1 MTPKLHTILERI
13 MMLCMLVGITG
24 MFQPWIL
31 DLFGFGFLL
40 LLFGTIGFTVISNI
54 TPVGASPSSTPY

>member
-1 MTPKLHTILERI
+1 MSPQLHTTLERI
-13 MMLCMLVGITG
+13 MMLCMLLGTAG

-31 DLFGFGFLL
+31 DMFRFGFLL

-54 TPVGASPSSTPY
+54 TPRSIGMSK